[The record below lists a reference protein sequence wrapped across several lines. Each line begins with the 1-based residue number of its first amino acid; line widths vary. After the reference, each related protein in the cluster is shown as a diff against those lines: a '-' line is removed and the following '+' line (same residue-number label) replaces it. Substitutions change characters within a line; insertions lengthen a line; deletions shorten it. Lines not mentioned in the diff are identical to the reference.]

1 MEESDRKSSHRGAA
15 NGADDWED
23 FGTAEYDKF
32 APTYLSE
39 DEWRTKN
46 KTDEM
51 QFNGEY

>member
-1 MEESDRKSSHRGAA
+1 MEESDNRKSA
-15 NGADDWED
+15 NGAD